1 MSIVPSD
8 DAHEPISPET
18 WVELRFR
25 YPNAEKIAVALMLA
39 RDVATFEAL
48 YRGEPI
54 DAGRLDPRAL
64 AHAREATLV
73 QLVRPVDLLGD
84 VAA

>member
-1 MSIVPSD
+1 
-8 DAHEPISPET
+8 
-18 WVELRFR
+18 
-25 YPNAEKIAVALMLA
+25 MLA